1 MQAPSA
7 LSSGSSSNVAF
18 LAFDTPLGCMDILN
32 NILNNWQAYLGA
44 LSAVLVAAIAVAAM
58 VPGDEPEATLQKI
71 VDFIAR
77 FSAKK

>member
-1 MQAPSA
+1 
-7 LSSGSSSNVAF
+7 
-18 LAFDTPLGCMDILN
+18 MDILN
-32 NILNNWQAYLGA
+32 NILNNWQTYLGA

-71 VDFIAR
+71 VDFITR

>member
-1 MQAPSA
+1 
-7 LSSGSSSNVAF
+7 
-18 LAFDTPLGCMDILN
+18 MDILN

-44 LSAVLVAAIAVAAM
+44 VSAVLVAAIAVASM
-58 VPGDEPEATLQKI
+58 IPGDQPERSLQAV

>member
-1 MQAPSA
+1 
-7 LSSGSSSNVAF
+7 
-18 LAFDTPLGCMDILN
+18 MDILN

-44 LSAVLVAAIAVAAM
+44 LSAVLVAAIAVASM
-58 VPGDEPEATLQKI
+58 IPGDQPERSLQLV

>member
-1 MQAPSA
+1 
-7 LSSGSSSNVAF
+7 
-18 LAFDTPLGCMDILN
+18 MDILN

-58 VPGDEPEATLQKI
+58 VPGDEPEATLGKI

-77 FSAKK
+77 FSKKP

>member
-1 MQAPSA
+1 
-7 LSSGSSSNVAF
+7 
-18 LAFDTPLGCMDILN
+18 MDILN

-44 LSAVLVAAIAVAAM
+44 ISAVLVAAIAVAAM
-58 VPGDEPEATLQKI
+58 VPGDEPEKSLQAV